1 MPRAA
6 FWVLGVGVAL
16 LGVLIARVLA
26 PAVPAD
32 YQTLTTAVGVTV
44 ALLGVLTTA
53 LGAGR

>member
-1 MPRAA
+1 MPRSA
-6 FWVLGVGVAL
+6 FWFLGVGVAL
-16 LGVLIARVLA
+16 VGVLIARVLA